1 MLRLTA
7 LLLVGMFLALL
18 IAGEDRGQLRP
29 GLARAALEPKVEP
42 VAKAE
47 PEEVVR
53 VVEAPVI
60 AKTATASTS
69 AKPVA
74 VAAVAPAAPEPVR
87 AVVEEI
93 DEVFTLSNLQT
104 EEIPAG
110 PDATEAVAGE
120 TLAEPTAADTSG
132 VEGQIMY
139 VTANSVNVREGPS
152 TDASVLGKL
161 TSGEAALVVSDVDGE
176 WARIV
181 IQGDGMEGFV
191 AMRFLSAES
200 P

>member
-1 MLRLTA
+1 MFRLTA

-29 GLARAALEPKVEP
+29 GLARAALEPKVDP

-47 PEEVVR
+47 PSEVVR

-60 AKTATASTS
+60 AKTATARTATASTA

-74 VAAVAPAAPEPVR
+74 VAAAAPEPAR
-87 AVVEEI
+87 AVVQEVE
-93 DEVFTLSNLQT
+93 EVFTLSNLPT
-104 EEIPAG
+104 EEIPA
-110 PDATEAVAGE
+110 EVVAAE
-120 TLAEPTAADTSG
+120 TAPEMVSG

-139 VTANSVNVREGPS
+139 VTANSVNVREAPS
-152 TDASVLGKL
+152 TDAPVLGKL
-161 TSGEAALVVSDVDGE
+161 GSGEAALVVSDVDGE

>member
-1 MLRLTA
+1 MFRLTA

-60 AKTATASTS
+60 AKTATASAA

-74 VAAVAPAAPEPVR
+74 VAAAASAAPEPAR
-87 AVVEEI
+87 AVVQEM

-110 PDATEAVAGE
+110 PDATQEVAGE
-120 TLAEPTAADTSG
+120 PLAEVSEPDAPGA
-132 VEGQIMY
+132 EGQIMY

-152 TDASVLGKL
+152 TEAPVLGKL
-161 TSGEAALVVSDVDGE
+161 GSGEAALVVNDVDGE

>member
-1 MLRLTA
+1 MFRLTA

-29 GLARAALEPKVEP
+29 GLARAALEPKVDP

-47 PEEVVR
+47 PSEVVR

-60 AKTATASTS
+60 AKTATARTATASTA

-74 VAAVAPAAPEPVR
+74 VAAAAPEPAR
-87 AVVEEI
+87 AVVQEVE
-93 DEVFTLSNLQT
+93 EVFTLSNLPT
-104 EEIPAG
+104 EEIPA
-110 PDATEAVAGE
+110 AE
-120 TLAEPTAADTSG
+120 TAPEMVSG

-139 VTANSVNVREGPS
+139 VTANSVNVREAPS
-152 TDASVLGKL
+152 TDAPVLGKL
-161 TSGEAALVVSDVDGE
+161 GSGESALVVSDVDGE

>member
-1 MLRLTA
+1 MFRLTA

-29 GLARAALEPKVEP
+29 GLARAALEPKVDP

-47 PEEVVR
+47 PDAVVR

-60 AKTATASTS
+60 AKTATAKTATASTA

-74 VAAVAPAAPEPVR
+74 VAAAAPEPAR
-87 AVVEEI
+87 AVVQEVE
-93 DEVFTLSNLQT
+93 EVFTLSNLPT
-104 EEIPAG
+104 EEIPA
-110 PDATEAVAGE
+110 AE
-120 TLAEPTAADTSG
+120 TAPETAPEMVSG

-152 TDASVLGKL
+152 TDAPVLGKL
-161 TSGEAALVVSDVDGE
+161 GSGEAALVVSDVDGE